1 MLAQVSLDTPSTLE
15 KVTLDTSLILTEE
28 DCELVDNW
36 WQNVIDKN
44 GHFDKTKDHTFLKKF
59 KKEYPKQY
67 KELIKTIET

>member
-1 MLAQVSLDTPSTLE
+1 VVLS
-15 KVTLDTSLILTEE
+15 KVTLDTPLILTEE

-44 GHFDKTKDHTFLKKF
+44 GHFDKTKDRIFLEKF

-67 KELIKTIET
+67 KELIKTIQV